1 MAEQKKTRK
10 KKVADG
16 NDAVSTAAAEAQ
28 VQATEAAVVAEEA
41 RFETF
46 TVSCEGY
53 IALNV
58 RPEPKFGGRTL
69 RTLKNGEKVEAA
81 PAVDGWC
88 ELKYG
93 GFVKAEFLV

>member
-1 MAEQKKTRK
+1 MAATKKKTAK
-10 KKVADG
+10 AASVEVAP
-16 NDAVSTAAAEAQ
+16 DAIASEESVQEAP
-28 VQATEAAVVAEEA
+28 EYKM
-41 RFETF
+41 F

-53 IALNV
+53 VALNV